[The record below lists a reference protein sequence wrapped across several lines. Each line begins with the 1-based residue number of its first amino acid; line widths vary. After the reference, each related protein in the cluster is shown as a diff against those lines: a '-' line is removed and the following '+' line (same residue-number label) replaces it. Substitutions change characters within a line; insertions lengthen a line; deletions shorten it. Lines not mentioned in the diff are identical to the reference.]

1 MIGLL
6 IRQLID
12 NVVSLFKKLTCSLT
26 CCSSQVEVKVT
37 EPVKKPVYRYH
48 SPL

>member
-6 IRQLID
+6 LRQLLD
-12 NVVSLFKKLTCSLT
+12 NVVSLFKKLKCSLA
-26 CCSSQVEVKVT
+26 CCSSQVEVKIV